1 MKMICPALLCL
12 ALGGLAPLVNAAGAL
27 EGQLQPAPG
36 SLAEL
41 VVSRD
46 ENAANACEVGLYLQD
61 ELVAQISA
69 GQAISLSVPAGEMT
83 LNVAQSPSGY
93 CAGNLTGRP
102 QSVLIQPG
110 ERRHLRIVQNP
121 TELFLSP
128 AVE

>member
-1 MKMICPALLCL
+1 MKTLRPALLCL
-12 ALGGLAPLVNAAGAL
+12 ALASLAPLADAETLL
-27 EGQLQPAPG
+27 ESPLQPAPD
-36 SLAEL
+36 SVAEL

-61 ELVAQISA
+61 ELVAQLSA

-110 ERRHLRIVQNP
+110 ERRHFRIVQNP

-128 AVE
+128 AVD